1 MFIQVGPIVISLSFD
16 DVRQH
21 VGEINFSRGM
31 SYFNAGRVERVARD
45 DLDVNSLSASIQGS
59 RKLPYEVSVRIWEG
73 PYGLEITDQCS
84 CPLLG
89 QCKHVAATLVW
100 LVEAGNRD
108 EGGIQREIHSW
119 LQDIAR
125 ATTEVEPTEGS
136 ALFYLLEA
144 RGDDAVRHAA
154 VTVYP
159 ESAVRSQRPGDVM
172 PGVPPEFFNPHHS
185 PGLMRLR
192 ADDAHI
198 INQLIARRLD
208 ATHIET
214 PLVGIESAALLERII
229 ATGRC
234 HMERLNN
241 APLRIGERRAASWDW
256 QPREDGTQRLRLRA
270 VPSAAIV
277 FDTEPVSF
285 ADTASTEWGYLDILQ
300 SPALVKTLLKAPP
313 IPVAEV
319 ANVSAKL
326 RIAAATVP
334 IPRAVPTREL
344 ALTTFAPVLELNT
357 RPVQYGGHLS
367 STDATFSETVATVA
381 FQYGELR
388 VPPGQEAV
396 AAMVHGEVLWRVT
409 RQPEREAQ
417 AIERLARTRLVLRS
431 VVSTRER
438 DMARGSPTFVAAD
451 ATAWLAFLAQDVPML
466 RAEGW
471 VVDIAENFTYHLA
484 SPTDW
489 YAEFDE
495 SADHGWFDFDLGVTV
510 EGERVN
516 LLPVLIK
523 LLHAADD
530 SFSLERLQALPEGV
544 QLSVQLPDDRWLM
557 IPAERLRTILGTL
570 IELFDKE
577 SLSLSGRLRM
587 PRHRAIDVARME
599 TAFTGVDWHWLGG
612 QALRELAVKVNSFT
626 GIQPVVVPPEFC
638 GELRHY
644 QHDGLNW
651 LQFLREFDLGGVLA
665 DDMGLGKTIQTLAHL
680 AVEKSAGRMDRPSLI
695 VAPTSLMVNWR
706 REAERF
712 APTLRVL
719 TLHGSERQRHF
730 GKLSDYDVVLTT
742 YALLVRDEVALMEQ
756 EYHMLILDEAQYIKN
771 PHAKSTTIVC
781 QLQARHR
788 LALTGTPME
797 NHLGEL
803 WSIFDFLQPGLL
815 GDERQFRRLFRN
827 PIEKYN
833 DHERRRALTR
843 RVAPFLLRRTKE
855 RVAPELPPKTEI
867 IRVTALGQ
875 GQRDMY
881 ETVRLAMHAKVQQAI
896 ASKGLS
902 RSHIDILEALLKL
915 RQICC
920 DPRLLKAETMR
931 RVKESAKLDLLMTL
945 LPELISEGRRILL
958 FSQFTSMLALI
969 EPELKKLKLSYVKLI
984 GDTKDRDAPV
994 RRFQDGEVPLFL
1006 ISLKAGGTGL
1016 NLTAADTVIHYDPW
1030 WNPAVEAQATDRA
1043 HRIGQD
1049 KPVFVYKLLTE
1060 GTVEE
1065 RMAEMQQRKR
1075 ALAQGVLEGDAMP
1088 GTILAPDDLAVL
1100 LAPLA

>member
-1 MFIQVGPIVISLSFD
+1 MTTLSFD
-16 DVRQH
+16 DIRQH
-21 VGEINFSRGM
+21 VGAASFDRGM
-31 SYFNAGRVERVARD
+31 EYLRAGRVTQVTRD
-45 DLDVNSLSASIQGS
+45 DADENSALASVQGTRKEPYNVDVEWWQ
-59 RKLPYEVSVRIWEG
+59 G
-73 PYGLEITDQCS
+73 PYGVEITSHCS
-84 CPLLG
+84 CPMRG

-100 LVEAGNRD
+100 LSEAG
-108 EGGIQREIHSW
+108 GGYDVINPQNEIAAW
-119 LQDIAR
+119 LQSVERATNATAVDGDTLLYVLHAR
-125 ATTEVEPTEGS
+125 AEGS
-136 ALFYLLEA
+136 LRNASI
-144 RGDDAVRHAA
+144 
-154 VTVYP
+154 TVYS
-159 ESAVRSQRPGDVM
+159 ERVARAARPGTAVPVM
-172 PGVPPEFFNPHHS
+172 PPEFFNPHHLH
-185 PGLMRLR
+185 GGVRLR

-198 INQLIARRLD
+198 VNQLLARRID
-208 ATHIET
+208 PSRIET
-214 PLVGIESAALLERII
+214 KLAGIDSVALLERII

-234 HMERLNN
+234 RLERLDGV
-241 APLRIGERRAASWDW
+241 PVHIGSTRTGHWAW
-256 QPREDGTQRLRLRA
+256 QPREDGAQQLQLHVT
-270 VPSAAIV
+270 PAADV
-277 FDTEPVSF
+277 VLDTDPISYIDSVG
-285 ADTASTEWGYLDILQ
+285 AEWGPLTVPQ
-300 SPALVKTLLKAPP
+300 AGALVKALLKAPP
-313 IPVAEV
+313 IPAAEV
-319 ANVSAKL
+319 PKVSAHL
-326 RIAAATVP
+326 RMAAASLPT
-334 IPRAVPTREL
+334 PRAVPTREVEDVAVTPTL
-344 ALTTFAPVLELNT
+344 QLTTRAVH
-357 RPVQYGGHLS
+357 YGRS
-367 STDATFSETVATVA
+367 FSVTDAQFTETVAVLG
-381 FQYGELR
+381 FFYGDLR
-388 VPPGQEAV
+388 VPPGHDPV
-396 AAMVHGEVLWRVT
+396 ATVVQDDVLWRIT
-409 RQPEREAQ
+409 RQREREAQ
-417 AIERLARTRLVLRS
+417 AIARLSRTRLAPRS
-431 VVSTRER
+431 IVSTSTR
-438 DMARGSPTFVAAD
+438 DGAHAAPTFVAPD
-451 ATAWLAFLAQDVPML
+451 SATWLAFLAHDVPLL

-471 VVDIAENFTYHLA
+471 RIELADSFSYRLA

-489 YAEFDE
+489 YAAFDE
-495 SADHGWFDFDLGVTV
+495 SGEHGWFDFDLGVTV
-510 EGERVN
+510 EGEKIN

-523 LLHAADD
+523 LLHSAEDT
-530 SFSLERLQALPEGV
+530 FSLERLQALPEGV
-544 QLSVQLPDDRWLM
+544 QLSVQLPDERWLM
-557 IPAERLRTILGTL
+557 IPAERLRVILATL

-577 SLSLSGRLRM
+577 SLSLSGKLRM
-587 PRHRAIDVARME
+587 PRQRAIDAARME
-599 TAFTGVDWHWLGG
+599 SALTGDDWHWLGG
-612 QALRELAVKVNSFT
+612 QELRALATKVNTFT
-626 GIQPVVVPPEFC
+626 GVRPVAVPPEFC
-638 GELRHY
+638 GELRNY

-651 LQFLREFDLGGVLA
+651 LQFLREFELGGVLA

-680 AVEKSAGRMDRPSLI
+680 ALEKSSGRMDRPSLI

-730 GKLSDYDVVLTT
+730 GQLRDYDVVLTT
-742 YALLVRDEVALMEQ
+742 YALLVRDEAALMEQ
-756 EYHMLILDEAQYIKN
+756 DYHLLILDEAQYIKN

-781 QLQARHR
+781 QLRARHR

-803 WSIFDFLQPGLL
+803 WSVFDFLQPGLL

-833 DHERRRALTR
+833 DNERRRALAR

-855 RVAPELPPKTEI
+855 RVAPELPRKTEI
-867 IRVTALGQ
+867 VRVTALGQ

-896 ASKGLS
+896 ANKGLS

-920 DPRLLKAETMR
+920 DPRLLKAETIR
-931 RVKESAKLDLLMTL
+931 RVKESAKLELLMTL

-984 GDTKDRDAPV
+984 GDTKDRDTPV

-1043 HRIGQD
+1043 HRIGQE

-1075 ALAQGVLEGDAMP
+1075 ALAQGVLEGEGAQGP
-1088 GTILAPDDLAVL
+1088 ALAPEDLAVL